1 MLASLSLGRG
11 RLAQFSPGVPHLA
24 TTAPQQPATEKP
36 AANTNAPFYQLGG
49 HETFRAICNRFYD
62 LMESEPDYAE
72 LRAMHAPDLAPMRES
87 LAGFLAAW
95 AGGPRDWF
103 EQNPGKC
110 MMSAHKSLR
119 IGEAVAR
126 QWAEAMKRAIAD
138 VAPGNAQLA
147 KAMGGVLEEMALGM
161 RNA

>member
-1 MLASLSLGRG
+1 M
-11 RLAQFSPGVPHLA
+11 
-24 TTAPQQPATEKP
+24 TTDTQDKP
-36 AANTNAPFYQLGG
+36 AANQNAPFYQLGG
-49 HETFRAICNRFYD
+49 HETMQAICDRFYD
-62 LMESEPDYAE
+62 LMDSDPTYAE
-72 LRAMHAPDLAPMRES
+72 LRAMHAPSLDRMKSS
-87 LAGFLAAW
+87 LAGFLAGW

-110 MMSAHKSLR
+110 MMSAHKPFT

-126 QWAEAMKRAIAD
+126 QWADAMKRAIAD
-138 VAPGNAQLA
+138 VAPANAQLA